1 MVIKIDQCKRDI
13 EEYLSNYFLEKGSYN
28 KKIYDAASYSL
39 NIGGKRIRPI
49 LLLLTYSLYKVSY
62 KEVLPMAAAIE
73 MIHTYSLIHD
83 DLPGMDNDD
92 LRRGKPTNHKV
103 FGESI
108 AILAGDALL
117 NEAMILMMD
126 YSLKSGKNALR
137 ASKEIA
143 NAAGADGM
151 IGGQVVDI
159 LSEEKETLSE
169 EELKYMHLKKTGEL
183 IRSSIVAGAIL
194 GDANESD
201 IEKFDIFGQKLGL
214 AFQIK
219 DDLLDVLGS
228 VDKLGK
234 NTNKDEDKN
243 KSNFVTMYGIDRC
256 EYLCKE
262 LTEECISILNDLTV
276 DAKYLKEL
284 TYNLLDREY

>member
-1 MVIKIDQCKRDI
+1 
-13 EEYLSNYFLEKGSYN
+13 
-28 KKIYDAASYSL
+28 
-39 NIGGKRIRPI
+39 
-49 LLLLTYSLYKVSY
+49 
-62 KEVLPMAAAIE
+62 
-73 MIHTYSLIHD
+73 
-83 DLPGMDNDD
+83 
-92 LRRGKPTNHKV
+92 
-103 FGESI
+103 
-108 AILAGDALL
+108 
-117 NEAMILMMD
+117 
-126 YSLKSGKNALR
+126 
-137 ASKEIA
+137 
-143 NAAGADGM
+143 M

>member
-1 MVIKIDQCKRDI
+1 
-13 EEYLSNYFLEKGSYN
+13 
-28 KKIYDAASYSL
+28 
-39 NIGGKRIRPI
+39 
-49 LLLLTYSLYKVSY
+49 
-62 KEVLPMAAAIE
+62 
-73 MIHTYSLIHD
+73 
-83 DLPGMDNDD
+83 
-92 LRRGKPTNHKV
+92 
-103 FGESI
+103 
-108 AILAGDALL
+108 
-117 NEAMILMMD
+117 MMD

-169 EELKYMHLKKTGEL
+169 EELKYMHLKKTGVL

-262 LTEECISILNDLTV
+262 LTEESISILNDLTV

>member
-1 MVIKIDQCKRDI
+1 MVIKIDQYKRDV
-13 EEYLSNYFLEKGSYN
+13 EEYLSSYFEDKGNYN
-28 KKIYDAASYSL
+28 KKVYESANYSL

-49 LLLLTYSLYKVSY
+49 LLLLTYSLYNDSY
-62 KEVLPMAAAIE
+62 KDAIPMAAAIE

-83 DLPGMDNDD
+83 DLPAMDNDD

-103 FGESI
+103 FGEAI

-117 NEAMILMMD
+117 NEAMNLMID
-126 YSLKSGKNALR
+126 YSIKNGISALR

-159 LSEEKETLSE
+159 LSEEKDIISE

-194 GDANESD
+194 GNGDESD
-201 IEKFDIFGQKLGL
+201 IKKLDIFGQKLGL

-228 VDKLGK
+228 VEKLGK

-243 KSNFVTMYGIDRC
+243 KSNFVTMYGIEKC
-256 EYLCKE
+256 EYLCRS
-262 LTEECISILNDLTV
+262 LTDECISILNDLTV

-284 TYNLLDREY
+284 TFNLLDREY